1 MLTSQEPAEL
11 SAQLNSTD
19 CVMAKK
25 AAGLPSLDAPQVLL
39 RVKKQGVREAK
50 AAVALRRKAAA
61 ENLTRREGL
70 TARAEEAA
78 TQERGLVRERA
89 AARARA
95 VRPEPR
101 TGDSSASFVP
111 SRSGSRPCS
120 ASGQLSGR
128 GDRPRQ
134 PATAR
139 LEGSTRPPL
148 TISPG
153 LLSNPV
159 DSYITS
165 PTGCGFTR
173 LQALA
178 PPRRHGLR
186 CCLRYADP
194 GRCRRAGGRNYFNSA
209 YGNRVIIDHGYRRG
223 ADLGTAYE
231 PHELPHH
238 LHRPTC
244 PA

>member
-19 CVMAKK
+19 SVMAKK
-25 AAGLPSLDAPQVLL
+25 AAGLPSLDASQVLL
-39 RVKKQGVREAK
+39 RVKKQAVREAK

-70 TARAEEAA
+70 TARAEQAA

-128 GDRPRQ
+128 GGRPRQ

-148 TISPG
+148 TNSPG

-165 PTGCGFTR
+165 LRDADSPVYKRWNLHDGTDFGAACGTPIPR
-173 LQALA
+173 SL
-178 PPRRHGLR
+178 PP
-186 CCLRYADP
+186 P
-194 GRCRRAGGRNYFNSA
+194 GSGRRA
-209 YGNRVIIDHGYRRG
+209 
-223 ADLGTAYE
+223 
-231 PHELPHH
+231 
-238 LHRPTC
+238 C
-244 PA
+244 